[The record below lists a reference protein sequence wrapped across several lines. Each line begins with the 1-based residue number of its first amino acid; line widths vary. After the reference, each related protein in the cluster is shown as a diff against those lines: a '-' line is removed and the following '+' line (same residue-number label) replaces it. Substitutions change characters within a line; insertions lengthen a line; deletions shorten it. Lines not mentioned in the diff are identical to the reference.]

1 MRLGTIISKR
11 VSLDMEIC
19 LNLDFKPVGW
29 KRPAGRNIRYD
40 KQVADKVAFSATVL
54 KALHETYP
62 KEMAARGGLPL
73 FGDRPVIVD
82 LLFVFKGKYVD
93 AKNVPDID
101 NLVKFTLDA
110 LQSEMLSGVVW
121 EDDRQVVDIHAKKL
135 RGEEDK
141 IIVLI
146 R

>member
-1 MRLGTIISKR
+1 
-11 VSLDMEIC
+11 VSLDMVIH
-19 LNLDFKPVGW
+19 LPLDFKPVGW

-40 KQVADKVAFSATVL
+40 KQVADKVAFSAIML
-54 KALHETYP
+54 KALHEAYP

-73 FGDRPVIVD
+73 FGAEAVNVE
-82 LLFVFKGKYVD
+82 LTFVFNGKSPI